1 MRQQETQGKVTKL
14 KGRVKE
20 AAGIVTDDGA
30 LEREGARERA
40 AGAVQEG
47 LGKARRK
54 VGDFVGGVAKA
65 IKK

>member
-1 MRQQETQGKVTKL
+1 MMKQEARGKAKKL

-20 AAGIVTDDGA
+20 AVGIITADSA
-30 LEREGARERA
+30 LERKGSRERA
-40 AGAVQEG
+40 EGAVQES

-54 VGDFVGGVAKA
+54 VGESVDAVAKA